1 MRTREKVIVES
12 SRSNTTV
19 KAEIISEDKEFAK
32 ELKKKIEDL
41 IIDLL
46 SK

>member
-1 MRTREKVIVES
+1 MEATEKVIVES

-32 ELKKKIEDL
+32 ELKRKIEDL
-41 IIDLL
+41 IIELL